1 MARRKKHTP
10 EQVVNL
16 LRQIEVAVANGKT
29 TSLAC
34 KEAEITE
41 QTYYRWRKE
50 YGGLQVDQAR
60 RLKELESENT
70 KLKRL
75 VSDLSL
81 EKLILKDIASGNFQA
96 LNDGDARRIM
106 LKSRA

>member
-10 EQVVNL
+10 EHLVNL

-29 TSLAC
+29 TSQPY
-34 KEAEITE
+34 KEAEIRE

-60 RLKELESENT
+60 Q
-70 KLKRL
+70 L
-75 VSDLSL
+75 VLPIKSFSL
-81 EKLILKDIASGNFQA
+81 PNS
-96 LNDGDARRIM
+96 ARA
-106 LKSRA
+106 KGSRARS

>member
-16 LRQIEVAVANGKT
+16 LRQIEVAVANGT
-29 TSLAC
+29 TSQAC

-41 QTYYRWRKE
+41 QTYYRCRKE

-60 RLKELESENT
+60 RLVLPIESF
-70 KLKRL
+70 
-75 VSDLSL
+75 SL
-81 EKLILKDIASGNFQA
+81 PNLPRVKGSC
-96 LNDGDARRIM
+96 
-106 LKSRA
+106 SSS